1 MIFEIVE
8 RIDCTINNLVQ
19 KIEKKFNI
27 YFSIQQ
33 NTEQGKVY
41 LVNKI
46 IEKKENIKENVF
58 LEVLATLEALTYPLK
73 IETDSNGNF
82 KNFFDFDNWLHEWLK
97 NTKQIVNKFEDS
109 ENVKNIRNQYYDII
123 KEEAAFTK
131 SKFKEAYW
139 NLFFFNP
146 PIDNK
151 NKPDLGTT
159 LQWNIKTIGI
169 QTCTG
174 RAKVINPASKEII
187 ISFEAN
193 SEIEKS
199 LLEKIRGKANK
210 KGTEQEEVK
219 IKLVTESYFDTIE
232 KKIKKKKANF
242 HLAMK
247 NGFTYKE
254 EITITLKQ

>member
-27 YFSIQQ
+27 DFSIQQ

-41 LVNKI
+41 LVNKL

-82 KNFFDFDNWLHEWLK
+82 KNFFEFDNWLQEWQK
-97 NTKQIVNKFEDS
+97 NSECIINEFEDS

-123 KEEAAFTK
+123 KNEAAFTK
-131 SKFKEAYW
+131 SKLKEPYW

-146 PIDNK
+146 SIDDK
-151 NKPDLGTT
+151 NKPDIGTT
-159 LQWNIKTIGI
+159 LVWNIKSIGSQACI
-169 QTCTG
+169 G
-174 RAKVINPASKEII
+174 RTKILNPASKEII
-187 ISFEAN
+187 VSFESN
-193 SEIEKS
+193 QEIEKNI
-199 LLEKIRGKANK
+199 LEKIRGKANK